1 MDAGR
6 PGFGRGGSYAEA
18 VGAVEP
24 RTGATRLG
32 PPYPMGRRRDVHAR
46 GSTTVTFQP
55 AHTSWHRLTENTPV
69 DAATTLFETHRSR
82 LFGLAYRM
90 LGTPADAEDIVH
102 EAWLRL
108 HAQDLAALDDPEA
121 WLVTVTTRLALD
133 RLRRAKAEREH
144 YVGPWLPEPLPDDTG
159 SPDATLERGESLT
172 LSFLLLL
179 ERLSPE
185 ERAAFLL
192 HEVFDYSHAE
202 AAAIL
207 DIAEDACR
215 QRVHRAKA
223 RLREGRPRFHVDGAM
238 QKRLLERFVAA
249 MAEPRLDTLRALFAE
264 DAVHVSDGGGVARAT
279 LHPLHGAD
287 RLARLYLQ
295 LARNLGGVRYELSML
310 NGEPALFM
318 YDGDVLASAMW
329 VEGDGDRITAIH
341 ALRHPEKL
349 ARIHAVTKPRASASL
364 H

>member
-1 MDAGR
+1 M
-6 PGFGRGGSYAEA
+6 
-18 VGAVEP
+18 EP
-24 RTGATRLG
+24 KTDL
-32 PPYPMGRRRDVHAR
+32 
-46 GSTTVTFQP
+46 FQQ
-55 AHTSWHRLTENTPV
+55 
-69 DAATTLFETHRSR
+69 HRSR

-90 LGTPADAEDIVH
+90 LGTPSDAEDVLH
-102 EAWLRL
+102 DAWLRL
-108 HAQDLAALDDPEA
+108 HAQDLGALDDPEA

-133 RLRRAKAEREH
+133 RLRRAKVEREQ
-144 YVGPWLPEPLPDDTG
+144 YVGPWLPEPLVPEAEH
-159 SPDATLERGESLT
+159 PDATLERGESLT

-223 RLREGRPRFHVDGAM
+223 RLREGRPRFSVDEAA
-238 QKRLLERFVAA
+238 QRRLLQRFIAA
-249 MAEPRLDTLRALFAE
+249 MAEPTLDTLRSLFAE
-264 DAVHVSDGGGVARAT
+264 DAIHISDGGGLARAT
-279 LHPLHGAD
+279 LHPLHGAE

-295 LARNLGGVRYELSML
+295 LGQRFSGPGVRYQLATL
-310 NGEPALFM
+310 NGAPALFLFE
-318 YDGDVLASAMW
+318 GDMLASAMW
-329 VEGDGDRITAIH
+329 IENDGDRITAIH
-341 ALRHPEKL
+341 ALRHPGKL
-349 ARIHAVTKPRASASL
+349 ARLLAVTDPHPSTSL

>member
-1 MDAGR
+1 M
-6 PGFGRGGSYAEA
+6 
-18 VGAVEP
+18 EP
-24 RTGATRLG
+24 KTDL
-32 PPYPMGRRRDVHAR
+32 
-46 GSTTVTFQP
+46 FQQ
-55 AHTSWHRLTENTPV
+55 
-69 DAATTLFETHRSR
+69 HRSR

-90 LGTPADAEDIVH
+90 LGTPSDAEDVLH
-102 EAWLRL
+102 DAWLRL
-108 HAQDLAALDDPEA
+108 HAQDLGALDDPEA

-133 RLRRAKAEREH
+133 RLRRAKVEREQ
-144 YVGPWLPEPLPDDTG
+144 YVGPWLPEPLVPEAEH
-159 SPDATLERGESLT
+159 PDATLERGESLT

-223 RLREGRPRFHVDGAM
+223 RLREGRPRFSVDEAA
-238 QKRLLERFVAA
+238 QRRLLQRFVAA
-249 MAEPRLDTLRALFAE
+249 MAEPTLDTLRSLFAE
-264 DAVHVSDGGGVARAT
+264 DAIHISDGGGLARAT
-279 LHPLHGAD
+279 LHPLHGAE

-295 LARNLGGVRYELSML
+295 LGHRFSGPGVRYQLATL
-310 NGEPALFM
+310 NGAPALFLFE
-318 YDGDVLASAMW
+318 GDTLASAMW
-329 VEGDGDRITAIH
+329 IENDGDRITAIH
-341 ALRHPEKL
+341 ALRHPGKL
-349 ARIHAVTKPRASASL
+349 ARLLAVTNPHPSTSL